1 MSPLENSTPYPFMNL
16 YPLGVPLSE
25 KRKETWCV
33 VMGISEMKS
42 QNMSG
47 SFRWVAG
54 FRFCVWIKFGN
65 RIGSLKCRL

>member
-1 MSPLENSTPYPFMNL
+1 MLTASGIYYYCLFISTTLMSTPYPFMNL
-16 YPLGVPLSE
+16 YPLGVPRSE

-54 FRFCVWIKFGN
+54 FRF
-65 RIGSLKCRL
+65 

>member
-1 MSPLENSTPYPFMNL
+1 MHINVSLIYPFINL
-16 YPLGVPLSE
+16 YPLGVPRSE

-33 VMGISEMKS
+33 VIGISEMKS

-54 FRFCVWIKFGN
+54 FRF
-65 RIGSLKCRL
+65 

>member
-1 MSPLENSTPYPFMNL
+1 MASITIVYLYLYIDVNSFYPFMNL
-16 YPLGVPLSE
+16 YPLGVPRSE

-33 VMGISEMKS
+33 VIGISEMKS

-54 FRFCVWIKFGN
+54 FRF
-65 RIGSLKCRL
+65 